1 MSSAIIDLFKVAI
14 NYLNGKTMLTFAA
27 VAATAATA
35 DCFTYL
41 DELDLG
47 SYCTSSPST
56 TTKHFIQ
63 RSTPST
69 SFIRSF
75 CARAWLIDYLCQFS
89 C

>member
-27 VAATAATA
+27 VVATAN
-35 DCFTYL
+35 CFTYL

-75 CARAWLIDYLCQFS
+75 CARAWLIDYLYQFS